1 MSLPRNIPELARP
14 EGIGADSED
23 LARAI
28 EDAAEMVQAFVEQNS
43 PAALD
48 SLLETAGDGPD
59 GRAKGAANL
68 AEALTAQTVTLH
80 EEVRR
85 FLSLAPPK

>member
-14 EGIGADSED
+14 QGSGADSQD

-28 EDAAEMVQAFVEQNS
+28 EEAAEMVQAFVEQNS

-48 SLLETAGDGPD
+48 SLLEAAAGTDGHAE
-59 GRAKGAANL
+59 GAVSLAKS
-68 AEALTAQTVTLH
+68 LTAQTVTLH
-80 EEVRR
+80 EEIRR
-85 FLSLAPPK
+85 FLSVAPSK